1 MTHDH
6 RTKEETVTD
15 RLQLEALEKQL
26 ASVSKQLKAQRDAFD
41 RRGRRLI
48 ELQNAS
54 FALRNDP
61 ATRFRGANIHGAVP
75 ELAKKEL
82 GSDREARFRET
93 EVLTRRLIEVEDR
106 LEASMRQLAG
116 VRFIGIKGAVRA
128 IIKKLR
134 RR

>member
-15 RLQLEALEKQL
+15 RLKLEALEKKF

-41 RRGRRLI
+41 LRGRRLI
-48 ELQNAS
+48 ELQNAN
-54 FALRNDP
+54 FDLRNDL
-61 ATRFRGANIHGAVP
+61 ATRFRGVNIHDAVP
-75 ELAKKEL
+75 ELAKKEF

-93 EVLTRRLIEVEDR
+93 EVLTRRLIEVEM
-106 LEASMRQLAG
+106 AGMR
-116 VRFIGIKGAVRA
+116 FKGIRSTVRA

-134 RR
+134 RS